1 MKSRTV
7 RAAYML
13 FAHGRRVVSY
23 ARWRSRRDRINPVG
37 RRRLGVD
44 ADARVPTAR
53 ARLNATRP
61 TRETKTTTMKTMKTR
76 APALGATT
84 LGGRRSAASKT
95 TRSTSRG
102 SEASRR
108 RAIANDAVLDAT
120 SAVNAREA
128 LKAFPRVESFA
139 HGPTPLEYLPRLSE
153 KLNGVRVYAKRDDAY
168 GVLTGGNK
176 TRKLEYLMAE
186 ALAVGATMVM
196 TQGATQSNHARQ
208 TAAACAKLGLKCHV
222 LLEDRTGREDE
233 NYTRNG
239 NVLLDDL
246 FGATREYRPG
256 DQGLNM
262 NEELERVADE
272 FRAKGEKVYT
282 IVGGGSCPRG
292 ALGYVRAAHELL
304 DQAREMDIEFDHLV
318 HATGSAGTQAGLA
331 VGLHSV
337 DSSLPL
343 LGFGVRAPQPTQEA
357 NVHALALATCA
368 ELGIRPIERSKIVAD
383 TNYVGDGYGIP
394 TSQTIDA
401 IRLFASTEGVLLD
414 PVYSGKAGAGL
425 IDYCARGVFKPG
437 DRVCF
442 LHTGGATSL
451 HGYLDSFSS

>member
-1 MKSRTV
+1 MK
-7 RAAYML
+7 
-13 FAHGRRVVSY
+13 
-23 ARWRSRRDRINPVG
+23 
-37 RRRLGVD
+37 
-44 ADARVPTAR
+44 
-53 ARLNATRP
+53 
-61 TRETKTTTMKTMKTR
+61 TTMKTTKTR

-84 LGGRRSAASKT
+84 RGERRSAASKT
-95 TRSTSRG
+95 MRSTSRG

-108 RAIANDAVLDAT
+108 RAIANDAALDAT

-139 HGPTPLEYLPRLSE
+139 HGPTPLEHLPRLSE